1 MASPSRNANAAQ
13 DSADFDELGA
23 NEGGIVTKYIFF
35 AMALLI
41 LAAIALI
48 FLRFVLYLW

>member
-1 MASPSRNANAAQ
+1 MNQPGATAQ
-13 DSADFDELGA
+13 LQADADELGEA
-23 NEGGIVTKYIFF
+23 EGGIIRKYAYL

-48 FLRFVLYLW
+48 FLRFVIYLW